1 MVTVSFQSLDV
12 IVYRYQ
18 SVCWIYHGI
27 TSYKRN
33 FFHSVCRTRMAEKL
47 GIRNFVE
54 KLKNYST
61 HIDSQVEDRKLM
73 ECKKIH

>member
-1 MVTVSFQSLDV
+1 
-12 IVYRYQ
+12 
-18 SVCWIYHGI
+18 
-27 TSYKRN
+27 
-33 FFHSVCRTRMAEKL
+33 MAEKL